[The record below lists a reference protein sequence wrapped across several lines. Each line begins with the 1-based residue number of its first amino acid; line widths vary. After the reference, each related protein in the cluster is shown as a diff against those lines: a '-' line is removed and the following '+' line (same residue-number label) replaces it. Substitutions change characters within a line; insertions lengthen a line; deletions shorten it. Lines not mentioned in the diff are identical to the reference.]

1 MLSDALRSK
10 KKPVTSDLSEWNAVR
25 RTVMCTLA
33 AAALLT
39 GCGKARQAARMMTV
53 QTATI
58 SEATFE
64 PNIQAI
70 SVLEST
76 TNVALRPETDGR
88 VVQVLAKD
96 GQQVKAGQ
104 PILVLDNV
112 QESAALDAAKAQAGT
127 DRLNAERYEFLYQN
141 GAASAKQ
148 RDRYATQAIA
158 SRDQARTAAA
168 NLGYKFVRSPI
179 DGVIGD
185 LDTVK
190 LGDYVKTGDAITGIV
205 NNSTLWTLMQ
215 IPATQAGDVAIGQAV
230 RVVSQGS
237 PPVQGDGSVVFI
249 SPYFGLSGNSSA
261 PNTLMV
267 KAVFPNLTG
276 KLKTGQYV
284 KSAIITGRKES
295 LAVPV
300 QAVMMQAEQPFVY
313 KLIPL
318 SRALP
323 KIKASATIP
332 AATKKKLEKLPS
344 NTPIVVQTPVQL
356 GQLQNNVYPVKSG
369 LNQADVVAISNT
381 SRLRSGMPVKVAPA
395 SSTSGSRPAKTT
407 KD

>member
-1 MLSDALRSK
+1 MLCA
-10 KKPVTSDLSEWNAVR
+10 
-25 RTVMCTLA
+25 LA
-33 AAALLT
+33 AAALLA
-39 GCGKARQAARMMTV
+39 GCGKPKQAARMMTV

-58 SEATFE
+58 SEFTFE

-76 TNVALRPETDGR
+76 TNVGLMPETDGR

-112 QESAALDAAKAQAGT
+112 QESAALDAAKAQART
-127 DRLNAERYEFLYQN
+127 DSLNAERYEFLYQN
-141 GAASAKQ
+141 GAASAKK
-148 RDRYATQAIA
+148 RDQYATQAIA
-158 SRDQARTAAA
+158 SRDQARSAAA
-168 NLGYKFVRSPI
+168 TLGYKFVRSPI

-185 LDTVK
+185 LDKVK
-190 LGDYVKTGDAITGIV
+190 LGDYVKTGQAITGIV
-205 NNSTLWTLMQ
+205 NNSTLWTLME

-230 RVVSQGS
+230 KVVSQGN
-237 PPVQGDGSVVFI
+237 PPVQGEGSVVFI
-249 SPYFGLSGNSSA
+249 SPYFGLNGNSSA

-267 KAVFPNLTG
+267 KAEFPNLTG
-276 KLKTGQYV
+276 KLKTGQFV

-323 KIKASATIP
+323 KIKASPTVSAE
-332 AATKKKLEKLPS
+332 AKKKLEKLPS

-395 SSTSGSRPAKTT
+395 SSSDGSSSSATT